1 MKVVGDFGWWCGC
14 SLFQSYYSSLGV
26 FVAVVVLC
34 LMHVQTKAMVKRS
47 LFNNGPNIQF
57 TAIML
62 KVGYERTPELQQWL
76 TKLYSRIGGSQLV
89 EDGVNVGRRSEEL
102 AKSTVMSPDRAFAT
116 LVNKKVLN
124 QVHKYKEV
132 FFCCFA
138 VVSCVFS
145 FCF

>member
-1 MKVVGDFGWWCGC
+1 M
-14 SLFQSYYSSLGV
+14 FQLYYSSLGLS
-26 FVAVVVLC
+26 VAVVVLC
-34 LMHVQTKAMVKRS
+34 LMYVQTKAMVKRS

-76 TKLYSRIGGSQLV
+76 TKLDSRIGGSQLV
-89 EDGVNVGRRSEEL
+89 EDGVNIGRRSEEL
-102 AKSTVMSPDRAFAT
+102 AESSVMSPDRAFAT

-132 FFCCFA
+132 FFLL
-138 VVSCVFS
+138 
-145 FCF
+145 FCWVWGVGVG